1 MCISEND
8 YDTYKD
14 KDKGE
19 VIFIKFEVIKYIQNE
34 NYTVYE
40 GIKKKERFYQI
51 KNNQNGYN
59 GKWFK
64 FKLTNGKYDFVK
76 GPWYDFSYNWH

>member
-34 NYTVYE
+34 NYTVY
-40 GIKKKERFYQI
+40 
-51 KNNQNGYN
+51 
-59 GKWFK
+59 
-64 FKLTNGKYDFVK
+64 
-76 GPWYDFSYNWH
+76 